1 MSLMSLTAVELGK
14 KIKAG
19 EVTVKEAVEAA
30 FAQIEKVEGDVHSF
44 VTLTKEQALKDAGE
58 IQKKIDAG
66 ELTGP
71 LAGVPVALKDNLCT
85 NLYRTGS
92 RKSAKSRRGHHRQD
106 QYG

>member
-58 IQKKIDAG
+58 IHLNERFNGKVAADIFDAVKKDV
-66 ELTGP
+66 E
-71 LAGVPVALKDNLCT
+71 AGVMQEYNLQ
-85 NLYRTGS
+85 RID
-92 RKSAKSRRGHHRQD
+92 RKSVV
-106 QYG
+106 

>member
-44 VTLTKEQALKDAGE
+44 VTLTKEQALKDARGDTE
-58 IQKKIDAG
+58 KNRCRRVDRTAC
-66 ELTGP
+66 GP
-71 LAGVPVALKDNLCT
+71 
-85 NLYRTGS
+85 YRW
-92 RKSAKSRRGHHRQD
+92 H
-106 QYG
+106 

>member
-44 VTLTKEQALKDAGE
+44 VTLTKEQA
-58 IQKKIDAG
+58 
-66 ELTGP
+66 
-71 LAGVPVALKDNLCT
+71 
-85 NLYRTGS
+85 
-92 RKSAKSRRGHHRQD
+92 
-106 QYG
+106 

>member
-44 VTLTKEQALKDAGE
+44 VTPDQRAGIE
-58 IQKKIDAG
+58 RCRGDSEKNRCRRVDRTACG
-66 ELTGP
+66 RTGGIERQP
-71 LAGVPVALKDNLCT
+71 LYQRSSDNLQF
-85 NLYRTGS
+85 
-92 RKSAKSRRGHHRQD
+92 QD
-106 QYG
+106 IK